1 MVLHRMTSPEA
12 LPSAWDALP
21 GWLQQWREHACLV
34 LLLDFDGTLAPIVE
48 RPEAAAMPADTRV
61 ALERLLGRA
70 DIEAALIS
78 GRGMADVRER
88 AALPGIAYAGNH
100 GMEIHGPGVERIH
113 PDAKAARP
121 ALERMID
128 TLSGPLGG
136 IPGAILEDKGLTLS
150 VHDRMVAA
158 ERRAEIAGLVRQCV
172 EGEAELRITEGK
184 RVLEVRPRI
193 DWHKGKAVEFLLD
206 EVAPPAGAPVLYLGD
221 DTTDEDAFG
230 ALRERNVNGGG
241 VLVAEAPPPFTLA
254 GWGLRDPAEVG
265 RFLATLA
272 DATG

>member
-1 MVLHRMTSPEA
+1 MTSSKT
-12 LPSAWDALP
+12 LPSAWEAFP
-21 GWLQQWREHACLV
+21 AWLRQWREHACLV

-48 RPEAAAMPADTRV
+48 RPEDAAMPAATRV

-70 DIEAALIS
+70 DVEAALIS
-78 GRGMADVRER
+78 GRGMADARER

-100 GMEIHGPGVERIH
+100 GMEIQGPGVERIH

-121 ALERMID
+121 ALERVID
-128 TLSGPLGG
+128 ALAAPLGE

-150 VHDRMVAA
+150 IHDRMVAP

-184 RVLEVRPRI
+184 RVREVRPRS
-193 DWHKGKAVEFLLD
+193 DWHKGKAVDFLLD
-206 EVAPPAGAPVLYLGD
+206 ELAPPAGAPVLYLGD

-230 ALRERNVNGGG
+230 VLRARDVNGGG
-241 VLVAEAPPPFTLA
+241 FLFAEAPLPFTLA
-254 GWGLRDPAEVG
+254 GWTLRDPAEVG

>member
-1 MVLHRMTSPEA
+1 MTSPA
-12 LPSAWDALP
+12 PLTSAWEALP
-21 GWLQQWREHACLV
+21 GWLSAWRECGSIV

-48 RPEAAAMPADTRV
+48 RPEAAAMPAETRA
-61 ALERLLGRA
+61 ALERLIGRA
-70 DIEAALIS
+70 DVEAALIS
-78 GRGMADVRER
+78 GRGMADLRRR
-88 AALPGIAYAGNH
+88 AALTGVACAGNH
-100 GMEIHGPGVERIH
+100 GMEIHGPGAERIH
-113 PDAKAARP
+113 PDAQAARP
-121 ALERMID
+121 ALERVID
-128 TLSGPLGG
+128 ALAAPLGE
-136 IPGAILEDKGLTLS
+136 IRGAILEDKGLTLS
-150 VHDRMVAA
+150 IHDRMVAA
-158 ERRAEIAGLVRQCV
+158 ERRDEVAGLVRDAV
-172 EGEAELRITEGK
+172 SGEAGLRVTQGK

-265 RFLATLA
+265 RFLAALA
-272 DATG
+272 YATG